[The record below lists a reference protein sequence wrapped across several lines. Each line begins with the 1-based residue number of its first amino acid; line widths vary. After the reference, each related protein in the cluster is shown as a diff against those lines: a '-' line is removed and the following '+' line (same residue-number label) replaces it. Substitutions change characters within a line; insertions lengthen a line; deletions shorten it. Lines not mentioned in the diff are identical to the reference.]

1 MSDFNER
8 IIAEFRASGGTVEAA
23 GFGRSLVL
31 VHHLGARSGIER
43 VSPVMAIPTGA
54 GWLIAASKGG
64 APENPAWFGNLLAHP
79 DVVIETPDD
88 GEVAVH
94 AVALEGAE
102 RDAAWARFLERSP
115 AFGQYE
121 QRTSRT
127 IPVVELRR
135 R

>member
-1 MSDFNER
+1 MADFNER
-8 IIAEFRASGGTVEAA
+8 IIEEFRANDGTVTVA

-31 VHHLGARSGIER
+31 LHHRGARSGVER
-43 VSPVMAIPTGA
+43 VTPVMGLPSEH

-64 APENPAWFGNLLAHP
+64 APENPAWFHNLLAHP
-79 DVVIETPDD
+79 DTVIETPDD

-94 AVALEGAE
+94 AERLEGDT
-102 RDAAWARFLERSP
+102 RDAAWARFVEASPGFAEYER
-115 AFGQYE
+115 
-121 QRTSRT
+121 RTERT